1 MEKLTASQVL
11 ARNRAER
18 SRAEPTSGDPLL
30 CAGVF
35 ALRASAKPWK
45 DSDVSAAVQSDSMP
59 SPEGCLSRTEHEPLP
74 NMWCRQAAVAPY
86 DVASAALTAGDF
98 LFLFLSYSSFSL
110 FLSLSLSLSLS
121 LCLSL
126 SLSVSPCLS
135 PCGWAVRQ
143 RYDALGEDGGE
154 EASNIEVPSFAKTPS
169 QRKAQNAGKAS
180 PALRSQSMP
189 RARAR
194 KAPAPEV
201 RRRGSQR

>member
-98 LFLFLSYSSFSL
+98 LFLFLSYSSFLLSFSLYL
-110 FLSLSLSLSLS
+110 FLSLSLSVS

-126 SLSVSPCLS
+126 SLPACLLVAGQSGKDTMPWERTGEKKLQTLRCQVSPK
-135 PCGWAVRQ
+135 RQ
-143 RYDALGEDGGE
+143 VSAKR
-154 EASNIEVPSFAKTPS
+154 KTPE
-169 QRKAQNAGKAS
+169 RL
-180 PALRSQSMP
+180 LRP
-189 RARAR
+189 
-194 KAPAPEV
+194 
-201 RRRGSQR
+201 